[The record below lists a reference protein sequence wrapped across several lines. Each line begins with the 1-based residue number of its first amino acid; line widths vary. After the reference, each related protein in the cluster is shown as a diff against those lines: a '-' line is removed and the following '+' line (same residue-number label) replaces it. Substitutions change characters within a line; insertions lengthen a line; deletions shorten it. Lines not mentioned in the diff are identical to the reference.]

1 MVSTFITSDTHFG
14 HEFMAKFRGFDSVDE
29 HDDFIIRSINE
40 LVRWQRLFILGDI
53 AMGGWQTNAAKVRLI
68 EAAEV
73 HIILGNHDR
82 PFPGNRNAFNHLA
95 AFADITGATS
105 VQSTGSIA
113 IGGVK
118 HMLSHFPYDDFD
130 AQGEEERFEEFRLR
144 DMGIPIIHGHTHSNE
159 FVSYSNA
166 GTKQYHVGLDAHG
179 FKPVSMEDFNS

>member
-1 MVSTFITSDTHFG
+1 MQTFITSDTHFG

-29 HDDFIIRSINE
+29 HDAFIIRSINKR
-40 LVRWQRLFILGDI
+40 VKGQRLFILGDI
-53 AMGGWQTNAAKVRLI
+53 AMGGWHANASKVRLI

-82 PFPGNRNAFNHLA
+82 PFPGNKNAFSHLA
-95 AFADITGATS
+95 AFTYITRAAS
-105 VQSTGSIA
+105 VQNFATLD

-144 DMGIPIIHGHTHSNE
+144 DMGVPIIHGHTHSNQP
-159 FVSYSNA
+159 VSYSSA
-166 GTKQYHVGLDAHG
+166 GTKQYHVGLDAHD
-179 FKPVSMEDFNS
+179 FKPVLAEALNS